1 MASHPS
7 VLLEEASLFFGLACF
22 DRGGE
27 LLGFGMAREAL
38 ASRCYNKLSEMMP
51 LVLAHGLTFPLAI
64 SRGAL
69 GLPRGREFIQ
79 ELKVPRH

>member
-1 MASHPS
+1 MPRTVATTGMASHPS

-64 SRGAL
+64 SLAASTVCRGA
-69 GLPRGREFIQ
+69 
-79 ELKVPRH
+79 

>member
-1 MASHPS
+1 M
-7 VLLEEASLFFGLACF
+7 LLEEASLFFGLACF

-51 LVLAHGLTFPLAI
+51 LVLAHGLTFPLVAI

-69 GLPRGREFIQ
+69 HRGA
-79 ELKVPRH
+79 

>member
-1 MASHPS
+1 MPRTVATTGMASHPS

-22 DRGGE
+22 DRGGK

-51 LVLAHGLTFPLAI
+51 LVLAHGLTFPLATLAA
-64 SRGAL
+64 STVCRGA
-69 GLPRGREFIQ
+69 
-79 ELKVPRH
+79 

>member
-27 LLGFGMAREAL
+27 LLGFGMAREAQK
-38 ASRCYNKLSEMMP
+38 AAATTSC
-51 LVLAHGLTFPLAI
+51 
-64 SRGAL
+64 
-69 GLPRGREFIQ
+69 
-79 ELKVPRH
+79 LK

>member
-1 MASHPS
+1 M
-7 VLLEEASLFFGLACF
+7 LLEEASLFFGLACF
-22 DRGGE
+22 DRGGK

-64 SRGAL
+64 SRGVDRVQ
-69 GLPRGREFIQ
+69 RGVNTRT
-79 ELKVPRH
+79 

>member
-1 MASHPS
+1 M
-7 VLLEEASLFFGLACF
+7 LLEEASLFFGLACF

-51 LVLAHGLTFPLAI
+51 LVLAHGLTFPLVA
-64 SRGAL
+64 SLAGRSTA
-69 GLPRGREFIQ
+69 GREFKN
-79 ELKVPRH
+79 LKFPANNESTI